1 MRPLAVLLLV
11 APVAL
16 LGGQPTPSYAAAPLC
31 QGQAPTVVGAPGSP
45 VVGTA
50 GDDVIVTEGATD
62 VDALAG
68 NDRICVTLDAYSVH
82 IEAGPGDDTVDSTGG
97 QSIVHAFLG
106 DGADTFV
113 GGDQPDNVYARGAE
127 PAVDTIS
134 TGGGSDFVS
143 TGRSGLPTADVVDL
157 GTGDDTLGLSGL
169 PGPGTVSLGTGR
181 DSVELSDHSGAG
193 WTIDNQ
199 RQEVVVNGLAMTLTG
214 ARDFRLGDA
223 RCTSLKFVGGT
234 GRDKLFTVD
243 PFGRGNKSANEG
255 SLVVADMGGG
265 DDVLFVAPDQ
275 ADVLDGGD
283 GDDRIRIGSRSD
295 SGLVEGA
302 VRADLRGGTV
312 HLDDGRKAK
321 VTSFSDVGITGYDR
335 FLVTLG
341 DDADI
346 LTLVGCRAVV
356 RAGGGSDRIRLY
368 ASRFLGSDA
377 RCGGKVGT
385 QSLRAYGEGGDDTLR
400 GAVGDDVL
408 IGGPGEDR
416 ATGSSGVDVCD
427 AETRRACER

>member
-1 MRPLAVLLLV
+1 MRPLAGLFLV
-11 APVAL
+11 APLAV

-31 QGQAPTVVGAPGSP
+31 QGQAPTIVGTASSP

-68 NDRICVTLDAYSVH
+68 NDLVCVTLDAYSVH
-82 IEAGPGDDTVDSTGG
+82 VVAGLGDDRVDSTGT

-113 GGDQPDNVYARGAE
+113 GGDQRDHVYARGAE
-127 PAVDTIS
+127 PAVDNIS
-134 TGGGSDFVS
+134 TGGGSDFAS
-143 TGRSGLPTADVVDL
+143 IGRSGLPTSDVVDL

-169 PGPGTVSLGTGR
+169 PGPGTVSLGTGD
-181 DSVELSDHSGAG
+181 DSIELSDRSGAA

-214 ARDFRLGDA
+214 ARHFRLGDA
-223 RCTSLKFVGGT
+223 RWTSLSFVGGA
-234 GRDKLFTVD
+234 GRDELVTTD
-243 PFGRGNKSANEG
+243 HGRGNKSANKG

-265 DDVLFVAPDQ
+265 DDVIYVTADQ
-275 ADVLDGGD
+275 ADVLHGGD
-283 GDDRIRIGSRSD
+283 GDDAIRFGARS
-295 SGLVEGA
+295 SGGLVDGS
-302 VRADLRGGTV
+302 VRADLSDGTV
-312 HLDDGRKAK
+312 HLDDGRTAK

-346 LTLVGCRAVV
+346 LALVGCRAVV
-356 RAGGGSDRIRLY
+356 HAGGGSDRVRLY
-368 ASRFLGSDA
+368 ASRDLGSDA
-377 RCGGKVGT
+377 RCRGKVGT
-385 QSLRAYGEGGDDTLR
+385 QSLRAYGEGGDDKLR
-400 GAVGDDVL
+400 GAAGNDVL
-408 IGGPGEDR
+408 IGGPGDDK
-416 ATGSSGVDVCD
+416 ASGSSGTDVCD